1 MASVQRHQVR
11 KSCDGKTAVIHGIDL
26 AISHGEFL
34 VFVGPSG
41 CELRGKAR
49 TGNKVD

>member
-1 MASVQRHQVR
+1 MASVQRQQVR

-41 CELRGKAR
+41 CELRGEAR
-49 TGNKVD
+49 TRNKVD